1 MIQHCTCVESSW
13 VLLLCHPVKISKSS
27 RGDRFSKSHKGAK
40 ISKSSRGDRFS
51 KSPKGEKISK
61 SSRGDRFS
69 KSPKGAKISKSS
81 RGDRLRRPSEST
93 ERTLKQKK
101 QYRNTKIK
109 WKIRM
114 IQHCTCVESS
124 WVLLLCHP
132 VKISKSSRGD
142 RFSKSPKGEKISKSS
157 RGDRFSKS
165 PKGEKISKSS
175 RGDRFSKSPKGEK
188 ISKSSR
194 GDRLQRPSE
203 STERTLKQKKQYRNT
218 KM

>member
-1 MIQHCTCVESSW
+1 MIQ
-13 VLLLCHPVKISKSS
+13 
-27 RGDRFSKSHKGAK
+27 
-40 ISKSSRGDRFS
+40 
-51 KSPKGEKISK
+51 
-61 SSRGDRFS
+61 
-69 KSPKGAKISKSS
+69 
-81 RGDRLRRPSEST
+81 
-93 ERTLKQKK
+93 Q
-101 QYRNTKIK
+101 
-109 WKIRM
+109 
-114 IQHCTCVESS
+114 CTCVESS

-194 GDRLQRPSE
+194 GDRFSQSPKGEKISKSSRGDRFSKSPKGAKVSKSSRGDRLQRPSE

-218 KM
+218 KIKWKIRMIQHCTCVKSSLVRAPMASYGNFYVPHGERLSAASESAQWKSKTKRIV